1 MPSTPV
7 SRGAREDGRLPF
19 VDRSL
24 AIPCRLYR
32 GGTSRGLFFHDLD
45 LPFPRDVRERILL
58 RAFGSP
64 DARQIDGVGGGSAQ
78 TSKAMILG
86 PASEGEDADVAM
98 LFAEVSVNRPIVDW
112 GGNCGNMT
120 SAAGV
125 FAVEA
130 GLVVPQEPETLV
142 RIVSR
147 NTGLRVRARIPVRDG
162 ALRSEGDYH
171 IPGVPGT
178 AARIDLEWLDPGGS
192 AGKGLFPTGSPR
204 DELELA
210 DGVTISVSVVDAANP
225 VVFCEASSVGLAG
238 TELPAEIEARADVV
252 AKLESIR
259 SLAAER
265 IGIAPRELASKKSP
279 GLPKVAV
286 VGAPA
291 PYRTSRGTDEPAESH
306 DLLARMMAMGA
317 AHRSFSVT
325 TAIATAAA
333 ASLPGTIVPR
343 PSTDGR
349 VRLGHPYGVMDV
361 GIVMDPSSV
370 PPRVV
375 SATVG
380 RTARLLIS
388 GYVHLTDEVLR

>member
-1 MPSTPV
+1 MNRP
-7 SRGAREDGRLPF
+7 
-19 VDRSL
+19 L

-32 GGTSRGLFFHDLD
+32 GGTSRGLFFRDSD
-45 LPFPRDVRERILL
+45 LPFPREVRDRILL

-64 DARQIDGVGGGSAQ
+64 DSRQIDGVGGGTAQ
-78 TSKAMILG
+78 TSKAMIVG
-86 PASEGEDADVAM
+86 AAGKDEQADVAM
-98 LFAEVSVNRPIVDW
+98 LFAEVAVDRPIVDW
-112 GGNCGNMT
+112 GGNCGNMST
-120 SAAGV
+120 AVGV
-125 FAVEA
+125 FALET
-130 GLVVPQEPETLV
+130 GLVVPEEPETLV

-162 ALRSEGDYH
+162 ALLSEGDYH

-178 AARIDLEWLDPGGS
+178 AARIELEWLAPGGS
-192 AGKGLFPTGSPR
+192 AGKGLLPTGSPR
-204 DELELA
+204 DELELG
-210 DGVTISVSVVDAANP
+210 DGVTVTVSVVDAANP
-225 VVFCEASSVGLAG
+225 VVFCEASSVGLTG
-238 TELPAEIEARADVV
+238 TELPAAIEARPDVV
-252 AKLESIR
+252 RKLEALRCIT
-259 SLAAER
+259 AER
-265 IGIAPRELASKKSP
+265 IGIAPRELASRASP

-286 VGAPA
+286 VAPPA

-306 DLLARMMAMGA
+306 DLLARMLAMGA

-343 PSTDGR
+343 PSTGGS

-361 GIVMDPSSV
+361 GIVMDSSTV

-380 RTARLLIS
+380 RTARLLMS
-388 GYVHLTDEVLR
+388 GYVHLEGEILR

>member
-1 MPSTPV
+1 MTGP
-7 SRGAREDGRLPF
+7 
-19 VDRSL
+19 L

-64 DARQIDGVGGGSAQ
+64 DPRQIDGVGGGSAQ
-78 TSKAMILG
+78 TSKAMIVG
-86 PASEGEDADVAM
+86 PADEGEDADVAM
-98 LFAEVSVNRPIVDW
+98 LFAEVSVNRPVVDW
-112 GGNCGNMT
+112 GGNCGNMST
-120 SAAGV
+120 AVGV
-125 FAVEA
+125 FAVET
-130 GLVVPQEPETLV
+130 GLVAPREPETLV

-162 ALRSEGDYH
+162 VLRAEGEYQ

-192 AGKGLFPTGSPR
+192 AGKGVLPTGKPR
-204 DELELA
+204 DEVTLA
-210 DGVTISVSVVDAANP
+210 DGTSIEVSIVDAANP
-225 VVFCEASSVGLAG
+225 VVFCEASSVGLTG
-238 TELPAEIEARADVV
+238 KELPAEIEARPEVA
-252 AKLESIR
+252 AKLEWIR
-259 SLAAER
+259 SVAAER
-265 IGIAPRELASKKSP
+265 IGIAPRELASKRSP

-286 VGAPA
+286 VARPA
-291 PYRTSRGTDEPAESH
+291 RYRTSRGTDEPVESH
-306 DLLARMMAMGA
+306 DLLARMMAMGT

-325 TAIATAAA
+325 TAISTAAA

-343 PSTDGR
+343 PAADGR

-361 GIVMDPSSV
+361 GIEMDSSSS
-370 PPRVV
+370 PRRIL

-380 RTARLLIS
+380 RTARLLMS
-388 GYVHLTDEVLR
+388 GFVHVDDEALRKEAW

>member
-1 MPSTPV
+1 VTRP
-7 SRGAREDGRLPF
+7 
-19 VDRSL
+19 L

-64 DARQIDGVGGGSAQ
+64 DPRQIDGVGGGSAQ
-78 TSKAMILG
+78 TSKAMIVG
-86 PASEGEDADVAM
+86 PADEGEDVDVAM
-98 LFAEVSVNRPIVDW
+98 LFAEVSVNRPVVDW
-112 GGNCGNMT
+112 GGNCGNMST
-120 SAAGV
+120 AASV
-125 FAVEA
+125 FALET
-130 GLVVPQEPETLV
+130 GLVEPREPETLV

-162 ALRSEGDYH
+162 ALRSDGGYQ

-178 AARIDLEWLDPGGS
+178 AARIDLQWLEPGGS
-192 AGKGLFPTGSPR
+192 AGKGLLPTGSPR
-204 DELELA
+204 DEIELA
-210 DGVTISVSVVDAANP
+210 DGTSIEISVVDAANP
-225 VVFCEASSVGLAG
+225 VVFCEASSVGLTG
-238 TELPAEIEARADVV
+238 SELPAEIEARPEVV
-252 AKLESIR
+252 ARLEWIR

-286 VGAPA
+286 VAPPA
-291 PYRTSRGTDEPAESH
+291 PYRTSRGTDEPEESH
-306 DLLARMMAMGA
+306 DLQARMMAMGA

-333 ASLPGTIVPR
+333 ASLAGTIVPR
-343 PSTDGR
+343 PSADGR

-361 GIVMDPSSV
+361 GIEMDSSSD
-370 PPRVV
+370 PRRVV

-380 RTARLLIS
+380 RTARLLMS
-388 GYVHLTDEVLR
+388 GFVHVDEEVLRREAW